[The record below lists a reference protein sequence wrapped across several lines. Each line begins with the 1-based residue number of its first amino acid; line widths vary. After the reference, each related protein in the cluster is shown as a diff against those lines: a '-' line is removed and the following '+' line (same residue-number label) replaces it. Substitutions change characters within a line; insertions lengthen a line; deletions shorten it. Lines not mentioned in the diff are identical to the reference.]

1 MWKLWSSGWRRRE
14 RCVSQRAESALTRK
28 IEEAVGRARRNE
40 EWRAEYMKELLHDDD
55 VREEGRQDGYDAGI
69 REGIETGRAVG
80 IREGIET
87 GRAAAIHT
95 MVKNLAKQNLP
106 IQQIAE
112 AAGVDEATVREWIAE
127 K

>member
-1 MWKLWSSGWRRRE
+1 
-14 RCVSQRAESALTRK
+14 
-28 IEEAVGRARRNE
+28 
-40 EWRAEYMKELLHDDD
+40 MKELLHDDD

>member
-1 MWKLWSSGWRRRE
+1 
-14 RCVSQRAESALTRK
+14 
-28 IEEAVGRARRNE
+28 
-40 EWRAEYMKELLHDDD
+40 MKELLHDDD
-55 VREEGRQDGYDAGI
+55 VREEGRQDGYNA
-69 REGIETGRAVG
+69 G

-87 GRAAAIHT
+87 GRAAAIRT

-106 IQQIAE
+106 IQQIAK